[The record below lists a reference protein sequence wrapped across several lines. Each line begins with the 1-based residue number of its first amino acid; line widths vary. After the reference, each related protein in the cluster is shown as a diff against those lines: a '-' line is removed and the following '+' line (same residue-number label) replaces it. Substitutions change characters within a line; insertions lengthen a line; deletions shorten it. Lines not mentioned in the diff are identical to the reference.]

1 MRLNLAAR
9 QRSQAVRRQA
19 ERLALAVVEEHGA
32 PVSIRDAAR
41 ALGWSCQRAG
51 RVLLRL
57 AAAGEVSREVV
68 EFKDTNYRLR
78 QRVIYRPCP
87 KIPLDLPAWL
97 NPIVH
102 EEIQGARR
110 VEGRYR

>member
-1 MRLNLAAR
+1 MRLNPTPR

-32 PVSIRDAAR
+32 PVSIKDVAW

-57 AAAGEVSREVV
+57 AVAGEVLREIV

-78 QRVIYRPCP
+78 RRVLYKPCP
-87 KIPLDLPAWL
+87 KIAPDLPRWL
-97 NPIVH
+97 NPSVH
-102 EEIQGARR
+102 EVRGARR
-110 VEGRYR
+110 VEGRYG